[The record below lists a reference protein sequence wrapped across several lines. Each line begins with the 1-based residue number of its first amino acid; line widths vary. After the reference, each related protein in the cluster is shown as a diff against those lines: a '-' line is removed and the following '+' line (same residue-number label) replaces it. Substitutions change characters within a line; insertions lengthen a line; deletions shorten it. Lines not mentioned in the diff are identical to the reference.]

1 MGLLDIIL
9 LIVIGLSA
17 LEGLKRGLIKLLVQ
31 LGGVIA
37 AFIVASRYGV
47 AFGQTLSG
55 VLKIED
61 YAASLESPFLNVDA
75 VANILYN
82 SLGYIILFF
91 AVLLAAWLISII
103 LGAVGKAPV
112 LGAMDRVGGLVVGLL
127 RGCLIVLV
135 AVWILN
141 LLPIPWAETAVQSSQ
156 IAQTFLSIA
165 PGLYQRLRAMIGA

>member
-61 YAASLESPFLNVDA
+61 YAAPG
-75 VANILYN
+75 VA
-82 SLGYIILFF
+82 F
-91 AVLLAAWLISII
+91 
-103 LGAVGKAPV
+103 PQ
-112 LGAMDRVGGLVVGLL
+112 RRCGGQYPL
-127 RGCLIVLV
+127 
-135 AVWILN
+135 
-141 LLPIPWAETAVQSSQ
+141 
-156 IAQTFLSIA
+156 
-165 PGLYQRLRAMIGA
+165 

>member
-1 MGLLDIIL
+1 M
-9 LIVIGLSA
+9 
-17 LEGLKRGLIKLLVQ
+17 
-31 LGGVIA
+31 
-37 AFIVASRYGV
+37 

-127 RGCLIVLV
+127 GV
-135 AVWILN
+135 ASSSWWRCGFSTSCPYPGRKLQCN
-141 LLPIPWAETAVQSSQ
+141 PPRLPR
-156 IAQTFLSIA
+156 LS
-165 PGLYQRLRAMIGA
+165 